1 MATRTIKFQYFRT
14 CLQRGESQEVYD
26 FNHWIQKAISVSS
39 YADRV
44 RELSS
49 CKYRVENILRLNK
62 IRNSFIAIRFMKLDE
77 YAIPNISTDLA
88 SSPMELE
95 DDEYVGLDVNA
106 IYDEELKLIL
116 VQKNR
121 GSLTIPLLEDY
132 INTFMP
138 LEDGSRIRLLPI
150 VDPTDYERLKKTA
163 CKKIEMN
170 FGNFRPSDTSDS
182 KNFAHIL
189 DIFNQFEGLTGVIH
203 ISVGKAKK
211 GISLNQDAVQE
222 TVHEIQQNSNLFSK
236 AQVHYTDANDTT
248 QVYDLF
254 ENILLEKI
262 SFNLEP
268 RKSLAFEYTV
278 YCMGNKFS
286 NSLPRIYH
294 ALGMTP

>member
-150 VDPTDYERLKKTA
+150 VDPTDYER
-163 CKKIEMN
+163 
-170 FGNFRPSDTSDS
+170 
-182 KNFAHIL
+182 
-189 DIFNQFEGLTGVIH
+189 
-203 ISVGKAKK
+203 
-211 GISLNQDAVQE
+211 
-222 TVHEIQQNSNLFSK
+222 
-236 AQVHYTDANDTT
+236 
-248 QVYDLF
+248 
-254 ENILLEKI
+254 
-262 SFNLEP
+262 
-268 RKSLAFEYTV
+268 
-278 YCMGNKFS
+278 
-286 NSLPRIYH
+286 
-294 ALGMTP
+294 